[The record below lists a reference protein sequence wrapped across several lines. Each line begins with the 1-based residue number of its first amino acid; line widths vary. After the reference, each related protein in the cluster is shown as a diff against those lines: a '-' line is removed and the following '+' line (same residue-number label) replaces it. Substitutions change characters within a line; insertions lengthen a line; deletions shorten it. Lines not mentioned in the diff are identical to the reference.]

1 MLPSSTR
8 SMIQPSIAQ
17 LFPYQQVAIWKC
29 FASYRKGEGGEGGEE
44 KKKVSTLKSFP
55 RWEIR
60 KVLYVLGLHLELFT
74 PLKASEVFCTSLCCT
89 TFPAALMKHIS
100 LKADISASE
109 WVGTD
114 GGLHFILF
122 YLFPS
127 NFVEIQETS
136 FSARDLVWVKQTLRM
151 RP

>member
-1 MLPSSTR
+1 MEMFCILQKR
-8 SMIQPSIAQ
+8 RG
-17 LFPYQQVAIWKC
+17 WG
-29 FASYRKGEGGEGGEE
+29 RGGGKR

-109 WVGTD
+109 
-114 GGLHFILF
+114 
-122 YLFPS
+122 
-127 NFVEIQETS
+127 
-136 FSARDLVWVKQTLRM
+136 
-151 RP
+151 